1 MRALHIP
8 RLALAAGLL
17 LTLGCGRDDDVP
29 DPAPPPP
36 AAPEALRVTSVDVG
50 KSLTADKAVANPT
63 DDFMPRDTV
72 FVSVATEGAASSATL
87 VARFTFQD
95 GQLVDESTRTIAPT
109 GQARTEF
116 HVFKPSGWPE
126 GKYKVEVTLNGAL
139 AGSKDFEVKR
149 G

>member
-17 LTLGCGRDDDVP
+17 LFVGCNRDDDVP
-29 DPAPPPP
+29 DAAPPPS
-36 AAPEALRVTSVDVG
+36 ATEALRVTSVDVG

-72 FVSVATEGAASSATL
+72 FVSVATEGAAPSATL
-87 VARFTFQD
+87 VARVTFQD

-116 HVFKPSGWPE
+116 HVFKPTGWPE
-126 GKYKVEVTLNGAL
+126 GKYKVEVSLNGAL